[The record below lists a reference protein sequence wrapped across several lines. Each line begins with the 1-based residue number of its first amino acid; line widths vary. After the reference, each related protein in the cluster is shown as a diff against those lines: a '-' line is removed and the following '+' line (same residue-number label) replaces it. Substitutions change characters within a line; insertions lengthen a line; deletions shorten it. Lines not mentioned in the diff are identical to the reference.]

1 MTIKHGSK
9 AVEYEVLKQHRDE
22 CKKLSKEM
30 FKKFMGIFDVNSKS
44 FVLYDMK

>member
-9 AVEYEVLKQHRDE
+9 AIEYDVLKKHRDE
-22 CKKLSKEM
+22 CKRLAKGM
-30 FKKFMGIFDVNSKS
+30 FEKFTSIFDVNSKS